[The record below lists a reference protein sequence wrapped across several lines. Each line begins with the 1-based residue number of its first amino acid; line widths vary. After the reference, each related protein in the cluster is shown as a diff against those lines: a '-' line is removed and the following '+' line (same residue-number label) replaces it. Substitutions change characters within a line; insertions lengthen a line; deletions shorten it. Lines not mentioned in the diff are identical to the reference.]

1 MYTILYINYK
11 TDKDL
16 QYSTRNY
23 TQYFAISSKRKESE
37 KNRGVCVCVCVCMCV
52 QLLSHV
58 RFFIN
63 PWTAVLQAP
72 LSMGFPRQEYWI
84 SLPFPSPEHFPHPGL
99 EPSPPAL
106 ADRFFT
112 VEPTREAQRYIWTT
126 TISTIDRSQSLCCTP
141 EINTTL

>member
-1 MYTILYINYK
+1 MYIILYKKYK

-23 TQYFAISSKRKESE
+23 TQYFAISPKRKESE
-37 KNRGVCVCVCVCMCV
+37 KNRDVCVCVCVCMCV

-84 SLPFPSPEHFPHPGL
+84 SLPFPSPGHFPHPGL

-106 ADRFFT
+106 VDRFFT
-112 VEPTREAQRYIWTT
+112 EEPPGKPRDTYGDMYIY
-126 TISTIDRSQSLCCTP
+126 IYIYKLCCTP

>member
-1 MYTILYINYK
+1 MYTILCIKYK

-23 TQYFAISSKRKESE
+23 TQYFAISSKGKESE
-37 KNRGVCVCVCVCMCV
+37 KNRDVCVCVCVCVCLVAKLCPILYKPMDCSPPSSSV
-52 QLLSHV
+52 H
-58 RFFIN
+58 
-63 PWTAVLQAP
+63 
-72 LSMGFPRQEYWI
+72 GFPRQEYQI
-84 SLPFPSPEHFPHPGL
+84 RLPFSSPGHFPHPGL